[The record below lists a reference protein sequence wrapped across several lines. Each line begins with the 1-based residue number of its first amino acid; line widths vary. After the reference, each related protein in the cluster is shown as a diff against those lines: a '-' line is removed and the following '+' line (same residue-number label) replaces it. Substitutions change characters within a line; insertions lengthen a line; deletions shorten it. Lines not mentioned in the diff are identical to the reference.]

1 MMTNLKYWL
10 KGLAVAAV
18 SMIIYAVALGCY
30 MALMLLVISMEEGG
44 DNLSAFS
51 VPLTEA
57 LVLLSQGIGFKTDA
71 ITLTIVPLLL
81 TVLLIALIA
90 QLARRFGTSLR
101 GFAAGLVFWEAVNIF
116 FARSINIEI
125 VDSMTMIAIKTALVF
140 ILGYAV
146 AAIPNA
152 SWTQACTEWIRS
164 HASSPVRKTMVIG
177 SVLGL
182 LLEAA
187 YLLVGL
193 IVVVFWAISNQS
205 SIAKLY
211 ELSGMQNGSRILTT
225 ISMLAWLPN
234 LMIWAVSWTF
244 GAGFSIGDLAEFTL
258 WTGQGDGL
266 PALPLFGMMPQ
277 AVETDWVRI
286 ALMCI
291 PLASAFATGM
301 VVMLFNK
308 GFHIRVGE
316 SGRNI
321 DVKRVVLFALGNGGL
336 GSKHL
341 AHVGVDVIASTRK
354 VGQPTAMGLF
364 SAWLLTLVAVS
375 IFFAIRWMMKRIR
388 ERGKRETAPE
398 STENS
403 REETRALR
411 TVASNN
417 NNKEDQGDN
426 NESTDTTGSGISLP

>member
-1 MMTNLKYWL
+1 
-10 KGLAVAAV
+10 
-18 SMIIYAVALGCY
+18 
-30 MALMLLVISMEEGG
+30 
-44 DNLSAFS
+44 
-51 VPLTEA
+51 
-57 LVLLSQGIGFKTDA
+57 
-71 ITLTIVPLLL
+71 
-81 TVLLIALIA
+81 
-90 QLARRFGTSLR
+90 
-101 GFAAGLVFWEAVNIF
+101 
-116 FARSINIEI
+116 
-125 VDSMTMIAIKTALVF
+125 
-140 ILGYAV
+140 
-146 AAIPNA
+146 
-152 SWTQACTEWIRS
+152 
-164 HASSPVRKTMVIG
+164 
-177 SVLGL
+177 
-182 LLEAA
+182 
-187 YLLVGL
+187 
-193 IVVVFWAISNQS
+193 
-205 SIAKLY
+205 
-211 ELSGMQNGSRILTT
+211 
-225 ISMLAWLPN
+225 
-234 LMIWAVSWTF
+234 
-244 GAGFSIGDLAEFTL
+244 
-258 WTGQGDGL
+258 
-266 PALPLFGMMPQ
+266 MMPQ

-321 DVKRVVLFALGNGGL
+321 DVKRVVLSFAYPIAAFSITSAVVSVASSLLFALGNGGL

-341 AHVGVDVIASTRK
+341 VHVGVDVIASTRK

>member
-164 HASSPVRKTMVIG
+164 HVSSPVRKTMVIG

-321 DVKRVVLFALGNGGL
+321 DVKRVVLSFAYP
-336 GSKHL
+336 
-341 AHVGVDVIASTRK
+341 IA
-354 VGQPTAMGLF
+354 LF
-364 SAWLLTLVAVS
+364 RLPAPSCPWLPACCSPWETEAWDRN
-375 IFFAIRWMMKRIR
+375 I
-388 ERGKRETAPE
+388 
-398 STENS
+398 
-403 REETRALR
+403 LR
-411 TVASNN
+411 TSA
-417 NNKEDQGDN
+417 
-426 NESTDTTGSGISLP
+426 

>member
-1 MMTNLKYWL
+1 M
-10 KGLAVAAV
+10 
-18 SMIIYAVALGCY
+18 
-30 MALMLLVISMEEGG
+30 
-44 DNLSAFS
+44 DF
-51 VPLTEA
+51 
-57 LVLLSQGIGFKTDA
+57 
-71 ITLTIVPLLL
+71 
-81 TVLLIALIA
+81 
-90 QLARRFGTSLR
+90 R
-101 GFAAGLVFWEAVNIF
+101 
-116 FARSINIEI
+116 
-125 VDSMTMIAIKTALVF
+125 
-140 ILGYAV
+140 
-146 AAIPNA
+146 
-152 SWTQACTEWIRS
+152 
-164 HASSPVRKTMVIG
+164 
-177 SVLGL
+177 
-182 LLEAA
+182 
-187 YLLVGL
+187 
-193 IVVVFWAISNQS
+193 
-205 SIAKLY
+205 
-211 ELSGMQNGSRILTT
+211 
-225 ISMLAWLPN
+225 
-234 LMIWAVSWTF
+234 
-244 GAGFSIGDLAEFTL
+244 AGFSIGDLAEFTL

-321 DVKRVVLFALGNGGL
+321 DVKRVVLSFAIRLLLFRLPAPSCPWLPACCSPWETEAWDRNIL
-336 GSKHL
+336 RTSRRR
-341 AHVGVDVIASTRK
+341 DRINRK

>member
-10 KGLAVAAV
+10 KGLAVVAA

-44 DNLSAFS
+44 GNLSAFS

-57 LVLLSQGIGFKTDA
+57 LVLLSQGIGFKTDV

-125 VDSMTMIAIKTALVF
+125 VDSMT
-140 ILGYAV
+140 
-146 AAIPNA
+146 
-152 SWTQACTEWIRS
+152 
-164 HASSPVRKTMVIG
+164 VRKTMVIG

-321 DVKRVVLFALGNGGL
+321 DVKRVVLSFAYPIAAFSITSAVVSVASSLLFALGNGGL

-411 TVASNN
+411 TVASIVSPE
-417 NNKEDQGDN
+417 KL
-426 NESTDTTGSGISLP
+426 STVICNGASSIRRSPPSRRCTMTSMLG